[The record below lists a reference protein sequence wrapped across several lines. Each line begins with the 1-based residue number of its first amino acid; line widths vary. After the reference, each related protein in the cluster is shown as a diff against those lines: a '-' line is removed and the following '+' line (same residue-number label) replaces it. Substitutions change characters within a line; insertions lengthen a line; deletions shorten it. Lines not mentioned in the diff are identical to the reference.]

1 MLEMAA
7 ASDRDPFGDLP
18 DELLSRVLS
27 FLPAEDALQT
37 CVLETR
43 WRDLW
48 RRLTSLRFVFD
59 GPTFP
64 RYNRFK
70 RLVKLLICL
79 RGNSPLIRCEID
91 AYPDDEPENMFT
103 NTRLLIDY
111 ALACEAEELIVRAAD
126 IQYDLPVFD
135 VPLSL
140 ISQHLKTLHLEG
152 VNLDHSALKFSG
164 CLVLEDLR
172 IQLCNIRACEIS
184 SMSLKRLCITDYC
197 SLPDIVRLRI
207 CAPSLISLQ
216 LEDFEG
222 LTPFLENMPLL
233 ETAHV
238 NLEDGCHD
246 HCRSNQGVCD
256 NIVCGCHA
264 YPVKEGV
271 LLNGLSNAAKLDLIA
286 LPKMFLYRSDLKW
299 CPIFGK
305 LKTLLLNEWFTAV
318 DLVCILR
325 QSPVLESLTLKLG
338 NTEDIVGATGAQE
351 TKTQSFVCA
360 CLKSVYIE
368 CEEVDEGVLAVL
380 NILSTCGIL
389 RDQISIKEDSR
400 TDSDCFGLLLEP
412 FFGLKDHKILVFFV
426 SATFF
431 GLLLGMFLEC
441 MAHPPNPFIF
451 CIHYPSV

>member
-1 MLEMAA
+1 MLEMAT
-7 ASDRDPFGDLP
+7 ASDSDPFGDLP

-27 FLPAEDALQT
+27 FLPAENAVQT
-37 CVLETR
+37 CVLDTR

-48 RRLTSLRFVFD
+48 RRLTSLLFVFD

-70 RLVKLLICL
+70 QLVKLVICL

-91 AYPDDEPENMFT
+91 AYPDDEPENTFT

-111 ALACEAEELIVRAAD
+111 ALACEAEELVVRAAD

-152 VNLDHSALKFSG
+152 VNLDHSALNFSG
-164 CLVLEDLR
+164 CPVLEDLR
-172 IQLCNIRACEIS
+172 IQLCNIRAYEIS
-184 SMSLKRLCITDYC
+184 SMSLKRLCITEYC
-197 SLPDIVRLRI
+197 LLPDNVRLLI
-207 CAPSLISLQ
+207 CAPSLISLH

-238 NLEDGCHD
+238 SLKDGCHD
-246 HCRSNQGVCD
+246 HCRSNRGVCD
-256 NIVCGCHA
+256 NIFCGCHT

-271 LLNGLSNAAKLDLIA
+271 LLNSLSNAAKLDLIA
-286 LPKMFLYRSDLKW
+286 LPKMFLYRWDLKW
-299 CPIFGK
+299 CPVFGE

-325 QSPVLESLTLKLG
+325 HSPVLEILTLQLD
-338 NTEDIVGATGAQE
+338 NTENIVGATGAQE
-351 TKTQSFVCA
+351 TITQSFVCEH
-360 CLKSVYIE
+360 LKFVYIE
-368 CEEVDEGVLAVL
+368 CEKVDEGVGLIL
-380 NILSTCGIL
+380 NILSSCGIL
-389 RDQISIKEDSR
+389 HEQISIKEDPHSDSDYSS
-400 TDSDCFGLLLEP
+400 TDSDST
-412 FFGLKDHKILVFFV
+412 D
-426 SATFF
+426 SD
-431 GLLLGMFLEC
+431 
-441 MAHPPNPFIF
+441 
-451 CIHYPSV
+451 

>member
-18 DELLSRVLS
+18 DELLWRVLS

-37 CVLETR
+37 CVLDTR
-43 WRDLW
+43 WRELW
-48 RRLTSLRFVFD
+48 RRLTSLLFVFD

-70 RLVKLLICL
+70 QLVKLVVCL
-79 RGNSPLIRCEID
+79 RGNSPLVRCEID
-91 AYPDDEPENMFT
+91 AYPDDGPEDTFT
-103 NTRLLIDY
+103 NTKLLIDY
-111 ALACEAEELIVRAAD
+111 ALACKAEELVVRAAD

-164 CLVLEDLR
+164 CPVLEDLR

-184 SMSLKRLCITDYC
+184 SMSLKRLCIADYC

-207 CAPSLISLQ
+207 CTPSLISLQ

-238 NLEDGCHD
+238 SLKDGCHD
-246 HCRSNQGVCD
+246 FCRKNRRNCD
-256 NIVCGCHA
+256 DPCCGCHA
-264 YPVKEGV
+264 YPINEAV
-271 LLNGLSNAAKLDLIA
+271 LLNGLSNAVKLDLIA
-286 LPKMFLYRSDLKW
+286 LHKMFLYRSDLKW

-325 QSPVLESLTLKLG
+325 QSPVLEILTLKLD

-360 CLKSVYIE
+360 CLKSIYIE

-389 RDQISIKEDSR
+389 RDQISIKEDPR
-400 TDSDCFGLLLEP
+400 TDSDYS
-412 FFGLKDHKILVFFV
+412 
-426 SATFF
+426 SADSDSTD
-431 GLLLGMFLEC
+431 
-441 MAHPPNPFIF
+441 
-451 CIHYPSV
+451 SD

>member
-37 CVLETR
+37 CVLDTR

-48 RRLTSLRFVFD
+48 RRFTSLLFIFD

-70 RLVKLLICL
+70 QLVKLFICL
-79 RGNSPLIRCEID
+79 RGNSPLVRCEID
-91 AYPDDEPENMFT
+91 AYPDDGPENTFT

-152 VNLDHSALKFSG
+152 VNLDHSALNFSG

-184 SMSLKRLCITDYC
+184 SMSLKRLCITEYC
-197 SLPDIVRLRI
+197 LLPDNVRLLI
-207 CAPSLISLQ
+207 CAPSLISLH

-238 NLEDGCHD
+238 SLKDGCHD
-246 HCRSNQGVCD
+246 FCHKNRRNCD
-256 NIVCGCHA
+256 DPCCGCHA
-264 YPVKEGV
+264 
-271 LLNGLSNAAKLDLIA
+271 
-286 LPKMFLYRSDLKW
+286 
-299 CPIFGK
+299 
-305 LKTLLLNEWFTAV
+305 
-318 DLVCILR
+318 
-325 QSPVLESLTLKLG
+325 
-338 NTEDIVGATGAQE
+338 
-351 TKTQSFVCA
+351 
-360 CLKSVYIE
+360 
-368 CEEVDEGVLAVL
+368 
-380 NILSTCGIL
+380 
-389 RDQISIKEDSR
+389 
-400 TDSDCFGLLLEP
+400 
-412 FFGLKDHKILVFFV
+412 
-426 SATFF
+426 
-431 GLLLGMFLEC
+431 
-441 MAHPPNPFIF
+441 
-451 CIHYPSV
+451 